1 MVGDL
6 LGYSVVR
13 DRTVGPSR
21 GGPRE
26 GVLGLLHG
34 VIGAITRSNRA
45 VSRSNRVSVWTWKTV
60 SDGKLPPTSQRKI
73 TTTTQFERRSNN
85 KT

>member
-1 MVGDL
+1 MVEDH

-13 DRTVGPSR
+13 DRTVVGPSR

-26 GVLGLLHG
+26 GVIGLLHG

-45 VSRSNRVSVWTWKTV
+45 VTRSNRVSV
-60 SDGKLPPTSQRKI
+60 
-73 TTTTQFERRSNN
+73 
-85 KT
+85 

>member
-1 MVGDL
+1 MVEDH

-26 GVLGLLHG
+26 SVIRLLHG
-34 VIGAITRSNRA
+34 VIRAITRSNRA
-45 VSRSNRVSVWTWKTV
+45 VTRSNRVTV
-60 SDGKLPPTSQRKI
+60 
-73 TTTTQFERRSNN
+73 
-85 KT
+85 

>member
-1 MVGDL
+1 MRSNNILLSCTTILSGVEMFEDH

-26 GVLGLLHG
+26 GVIALLHG

-45 VSRSNRVSVWTWKTV
+45 VTRSNRAVTRSNRVSA
-60 SDGKLPPTSQRKI
+60 
-73 TTTTQFERRSNN
+73 
-85 KT
+85 